1 MGAVPNHV
9 PGSHSDPL
17 VARVAALERAL
28 AALANKTLFS
38 ASIGAGGIS
47 INGGEIDVNNGAA
60 AHFFNVGPT
69 GWVDGSGR
77 QISAVTIAD
86 YLNNV
91 IFGQVPATTV
101 GNVGTNWFWTML
113 DSAANQVIATDGL
126 SGVGLAYPFENIAMY
141 PTWNGL
147 GTGGSPGSYSQVAAS
162 LITANT
168 AMWTGRIGYVSH
180 PAISIEG
187 IWGKASG
194 TTSAVSYRLLV
205 GSTTFGPWTI
215 AAGGGVVDAIHQ
227 FDIHT
232 MVGQLDVPVQVFAQS
247 SVTSA
252 DSIACQVLGCHIRQ
266 TPAVFG

>member
-1 MGAVPNHV
+1 MVATPAIV
-9 PGSHSDPL
+9 PGNGEDAL
-17 VARVAALERAL
+17 LKRVMALEQTVKAIG
-28 AALANKTLFS
+28 NKTLFS
-38 ASIGAGGIS
+38 ASIGAGGIT
-47 INGGEIDVNNGAA
+47 INGGQIDVNNGAG
-60 AHFFNVGPT
+60 AHFFNVSPT
-69 GWVDGSGR
+69 GFVDGSGR
-77 QISAVTIAD
+77 QISGVTIAD

-91 IFGQVPATTV
+91 IFGEAPTTVV
-101 GNVGTNWFWTML
+101 GNVATNWYWTML
-113 DSAANQVIATDGL
+113 DAAQNQIIASDGI
-126 SGVGLAYPFENIAMY
+126 SGRGLAYPFENIAMY

-147 GTGGSPGSYSQVAAS
+147 GTSTPGSYSQIAAS

-194 TTSAVSYRLLV
+194 TTSAVSYRLVV
-205 GSTTFGPWTI
+205 GATTFGPWTI
-215 AAGGGVVDAIHQ
+215 AAGGGAVDAIHQ

-232 MVGQLDVPVQVFAQS
+232 MVGSLDVPVQLFAQAS
-247 SVTSA
+247 ITSA